1 MYVLAGITPSR
12 MTNGAQRVLV
22 LDDNAVSCNVVVTIL
37 REAGFHPDTAATS
50 VEALEQLSKNEHRVL
65 VADQHRG
72 SLDNLEVT
80 RQVQQLYPSV
90 SVVLIAGDRH
100 LEASVDALR
109 AGTFDFMTKS
119 FDLSTLAEHLLDAVR
134 RAFDVGQRALGGPGG
149 HATPLLPKDPIR
161 DVLVGACLAIE
172 RARQEVRAATNN
184 DAPVL
189 IVGETGTEK
198 VTVARLIH
206 SSSPRHK
213 EPFEVVNTSQLDE
226 STDFLKAVRTW
237 SDARHGTLFFPDVS
251 TLNSVWQV
259 ELVKLLSGLGPNS
272 DAPRPRIIA
281 GLSQPSDDTWEG
293 SVLARLF
300 QRMGGSQ
307 VVLPPLRE
315 RGRDVVILAEQFA
328 EQSRLARGD
337 ASLRITPTALEALT
351 RYVWPNNVDELRFAM
366 QHAASLC
373 ADSLIRVV
381 DLPPSIGLALKGA
394 TDESGT
400 RLEVQSLEDM
410 ELSYI
415 LRVLDAVGGNKAS
428 AARLLGVDRTTLY
441 RKLQRQEHAEP
452 ASEVAIARR
461 ARR

>member
-12 MTNGAQRVLV
+12 LPSGAQRVLV

-37 REAGFHPDTAATS
+37 REAGFHPDTATTT
-50 VEALEQLSKNEHRVL
+50 VEALEVLSKNEHRVL
-65 VADQHRG
+65 IADQHRG
-72 SLDNLEVT
+72 SVDNLEVT
-80 RQVQQLYPSV
+80 RQVQQLYPNV

-100 LEASVDALR
+100 LQAAVDGLR

-119 FDLSTLAEHLLDAVR
+119 FDLSTLAEYLLDAVR
-134 RAFDVGQRALGGPGG
+134 RAFDVGQRALGGGG
-149 HATPLLPKDPIR
+149 HATPLLPRDPIR
-161 DVLVGACLAIE
+161 DVLVGECLAIE
-172 RARQEVRAATNN
+172 HARQEVRAATNN

-189 IVGETGTEK
+189 IIGEPGTEK

-213 EPFEVVNTSQLDE
+213 EPFEVVNTSQLDD
-226 STDFLKAVRTW
+226 STDLLKAMRTW

-251 TLNSVWQV
+251 SLNSVWQV

-281 GLSQPSDDTWEG
+281 SLSQPSDDTWEG

-300 QRMGGSQ
+300 QRMGGAE
-307 VVLPPLRE
+307 VVLPSLRE
-315 RGRDVVILAEQFA
+315 RGRDVVLLAEQFA

-351 RYVWPNNVDELRFAM
+351 RYSWPNNVDELRFAM

-452 ASEVAIARR
+452 ASEVALASRR